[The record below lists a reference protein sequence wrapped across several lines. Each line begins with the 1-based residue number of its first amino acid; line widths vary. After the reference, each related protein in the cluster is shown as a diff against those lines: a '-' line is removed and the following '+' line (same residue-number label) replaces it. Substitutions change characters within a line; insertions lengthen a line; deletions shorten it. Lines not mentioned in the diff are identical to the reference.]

1 MEQYIRQNVV
11 WTRLPEEIQI
21 VLGNSQREY
30 DKLVL
35 EYSIKNQLRYKG
47 NIGGIASYLKFN
59 HLGCCLVLSENGFC
73 LLYL

>member
-1 MEQYIRQNVV
+1 MTDKDVDQYIRQNIV
-11 WTRLPEEIQI
+11 WSKLPEEIRI

-47 NIGGIASYLKFN
+47 NIGVSLFYL
-59 HLGCCLVLSENGFC
+59 
-73 LLYL
+73 